1 MRYLF
6 EIAYNGTRYHGWQ
19 RQDNAITVQ
28 EVVEEALTRIT
39 RSKTSIMGSGRTDT
53 GVHCRQQFF
62 HADFE
67 KKIDPEKLRY
77 KLNSYLPPDISIQRI
92 KAISN
97 EAHAR
102 FEATLRAYEYKITRV
117 KDPFQ
122 KGFSYYYS
130 KPLDIITMNEAATL
144 LIGEKDFEAFSRV
157 KTEVNNFICNIT
169 EAEWQE
175 QDNNLIFSIK
185 ANRFLRGMVR
195 AIVGTLLLVG
205 SDKITPKEFQKII
218 ESKDRKQAG
227 SAAPA
232 EGLFLKSVIYPK
244 DIYI

>member
-6 EIAYNGTRYHGWQ
+6 EIAYNGTNYHGWQ

-28 EVVEEALTRIT
+28 EVVEEALTRIS
-39 RSKTSIMGSGRTDT
+39 RCKTSIMGSGRTDT

-77 KLNSYLPPDISIQRI
+77 KLNSYLPPDISIQSI
-92 KAISN
+92 KAIN
-97 EAHAR
+97 GEVHAR
-102 FEATLRAYEYKITRV
+102 FEAIQRAYEYKITTI

-130 KPLDIITMNEAATL
+130 KPLDIKTMNEAATL

-169 EAEWQE
+169 EAEWRI

-205 SDKITPKEFQKII
+205 SEKISPKEFKQII
-218 ESKDRKQAG
+218 ESKDRKMAG

-232 EGLFLKSVIYPK
+232 EGLFLKSVKYPK

>member
-1 MRYLF
+1 MRYFF
-6 EIAYNGTRYHGWQ
+6 EIAYDGKSYHGWQ

-39 RSKTSIMGSGRTDT
+39 RADTSIMGSGRTDT
-53 GVHCRQQFF
+53 GVHCKQQFF

-67 KKIDPEKLRY
+67 KKVDAEKLRF
-77 KLNSYLPPDISIQRI
+77 KLNSYLPSDISIQKI
-92 KAISN
+92 NPVQDK
-97 EAHAR
+97 AHAR
-102 FEATLRAYEYKITRV
+102 FDALLRAYEYKITKR

-122 KGFSYYYS
+122 HGFSYYYS

-144 LIGEKDFEAFSRV
+144 LTGEKDFEAFSRV

-169 EAEWQE
+169 EARWSEE
-175 QDNNLIFSIK
+175 GDTLIFSIK

-205 SDKITPKEFQKII
+205 SGKLTKSGFQEII
-218 ESKDRKQAG
+218 ESRDRRNAG

-232 EGLFLKSVIYPK
+232 EGLFLNAVEYPK
-244 DIYI
+244 EIYL